1 MTIVGTDR
9 TGWRIARY
17 VGALLA
23 GAVLLAGCALV
34 DDARREFGSDPEAGS
49 APRPAVSTTGPA
61 PRPAASTPPTP
72 SRTPPTV
79 APGVC
84 PPSGVLVRMGEV
96 DAAMGLRAAG
106 IELVN
111 CGTVPVTVNGYPDV
125 RVLDDGGA
133 ALPVAVVHGSGG
145 IALLPNFDT
154 PPAPVTAAPGARLV
168 AGLLWRN
175 RVDMGGDVVK
185 GTYLEIV
192 PAPGREPQTIHPD
205 GPIDLGTT
213 GRLGVSAWSAPQR

>member
-9 TGWRIARY
+9 RGRRVARS
-17 VGALLA
+17 VGALLVSA
-23 GAVLLAGCALV
+23 GLLAGCALV
-34 DDARREFGSDPEAGS
+34 DDARREFGSDTDPEAGS
-49 APRPAVSTTGPA
+49 APRPAVSTTGSRS
-61 PRPAASTPPTP
+61 RPSANPTP
-72 SRTPPTV
+72 SWSPSTA

-111 CGTVPVTVNGYPDV
+111 CGSVPVTLNGYPDV
-125 RVLDDGGA
+125 RVLDVGGA
-133 ALPVAVVHGSGG
+133 ALPVAVVHGSAD

-192 PAPGREPQTIHPD
+192 PAPGQPAQTIRPD

-213 GRLGVSAWSAPQR
+213 GRLGVSAWTAPQR

>member
-1 MTIVGTDR
+1 MTIGGTNR
-9 TGWRIARY
+9 RGWRVARY
-17 VGALLA
+17 GGALLVS
-23 GAVLLAGCALV
+23 AVLLAGCALV
-34 DDARREFGSDPEAGS
+34 DDARREFGSDPEPGS
-49 APRPAVSTTGPA
+49 APRPAASPTGSA
-61 PRPAASTPPTP
+61 PRPTVSTKPTP
-72 SRTPPTV
+72 SMA

-84 PPSGVLVRMGEV
+84 PPSGVLVRRGEV
-96 DAAMGLRAAG
+96 DAAMGVRAAG

-111 CGTVPVTVNGYPDV
+111 CGSVPVTVNGYPDV

-133 ALPVAVVHGSGG
+133 ALPVAVVHGSAD
-145 IALLPNFDT
+145 IASLPNFDT

-192 PAPGREPQTIHPD
+192 PAPGQAPQTIRPD

-213 GRLGVSAWSAPQR
+213 GRLGVSAWTAPQR

>member
-1 MTIVGTDR
+1 
-9 TGWRIARY
+9 
-17 VGALLA
+17 
-23 GAVLLAGCALV
+23 
-34 DDARREFGSDPEAGS
+34 
-49 APRPAVSTTGPA
+49 
-61 PRPAASTPPTP
+61 
-72 SRTPPTV
+72 
-79 APGVC
+79 
-84 PPSGVLVRMGEV
+84 MGEV

-111 CGTVPVTVNGYPDV
+111 CGAVPVTMNGYPDV
-125 RVLDDGGA
+125 RVLDDDRA
-133 ALPVAVVHGSGG
+133 PLPVAVVHGSAG
-145 IALLPNFDT
+145 IALIPNFDT

-192 PAPGREPQTIHPD
+192 PAPGQPAQTIRPD

-213 GRLGVSAWSAPQR
+213 GRLGVTAWAAKAG